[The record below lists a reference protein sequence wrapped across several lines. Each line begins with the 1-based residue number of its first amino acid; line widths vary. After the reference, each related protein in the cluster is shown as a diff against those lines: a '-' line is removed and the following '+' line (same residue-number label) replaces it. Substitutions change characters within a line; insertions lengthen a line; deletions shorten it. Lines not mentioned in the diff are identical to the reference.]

1 MRFVIHLCDG
11 NLYIKVIV
19 NFQITDYLSYKNVI
33 SIITPTYN
41 RAETLHRCYESLS
54 EQSFRNFEWI
64 IVDDGSVDEIS
75 ENVRAWQRES
85 ER

>member
-1 MRFVIHLCDG
+1 MF
-11 NLYIKVIV
+11 
-19 NFQITDYLSYKNVI
+19 I

-64 IVDDGSVDEIS
+64 IVDDGAVDEIS